1 MHQFA
6 VKTTVARFVHTHTIK
21 RHIAAILPAAD
32 LQWTQMAHH
41 ERTLAAWVSQLA
53 PQSSPLLLLQ
63 HHLAEATGCCCCS
76 TQHVAAAKVP
86 AADDTPAGAADAVAA
101 VEGPGSSC
109 FGGDLLL
116 VPVEVGPIVKWI
128 CFGSAALPAASDRLA
143 YTGRQAQLQ
152 SDRPTRRDSLH
163 LELRPTRFKLV

>member
-1 MHQFA
+1 
-6 VKTTVARFVHTHTIK
+6 
-21 RHIAAILPAAD
+21 
-32 LQWTQMAHH
+32 
-41 ERTLAAWVSQLA
+41 
-53 PQSSPLLLLQ
+53 
-63 HHLAEATGCCCCS
+63 
-76 TQHVAAAKVP
+76 
-86 AADDTPAGAADAVAA
+86 
-101 VEGPGSSC
+101 
-109 FGGDLLL
+109 